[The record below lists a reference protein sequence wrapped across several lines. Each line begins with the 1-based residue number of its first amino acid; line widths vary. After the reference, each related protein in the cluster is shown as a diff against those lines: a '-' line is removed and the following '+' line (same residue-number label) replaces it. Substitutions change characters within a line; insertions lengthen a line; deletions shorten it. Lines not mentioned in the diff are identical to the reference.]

1 MKLKISD
8 FSVSDQVKA
17 QQLLNSQ
24 KLKIQMAQVMSKNH
38 TEIEMFE
45 GTVGTRAIKDYNN
58 SSKMININVN
68 VKKENTDAVNA
79 DQPTAS

>member
-1 MKLKISD
+1 
-8 FSVSDQVKA
+8 
-17 QQLLNSQ
+17 
-24 KLKIQMAQVMSKNH
+24 MSKNH

-68 VKKENTDAVNA
+68 VKKDVSDLMNNA
-79 DQPTAS
+79 EL